1 MARLFLEDVQMHL
14 DVKAED
20 VSFLAEWERDP
31 LKEAKGQSLID
42 YITPYVFLCFRSR
55 TDS

>member
-31 LKEAKGQSLID
+31 LKEAKGQ
-42 YITPYVFLCFRSR
+42 
-55 TDS
+55 